1 MNFES
6 EKNFTEQWF
15 KKRED
20 SSEHSPFYNEIVF
33 YKSICSGNMDFVN
46 IFIKLLCCE
55 NCDNLSE
62 DHLRNLKYNT
72 IVRTALIAHYCIKG
86 GMTSEKSYSIRDYYI
101 MKTDKCK
108 TESEIRTVHRKM
120 IESYTN
126 KMRHIKLRGVYSKQI
141 VRALDYI
148 IGHLYQRIF
157 IKETAEYLKISPA
170 YLSRLFKK
178 ETGLSFREY
187 VNKLKIEEAAALLLY
202 TQYETKTYKYKFREE
217 LIQ

>member
-20 SSEHSPFYNEIVF
+20 FSEHSPFDNEIAF
-33 YKSICSGNMDFVN
+33 YESICSGNMEFVN
-46 IFIKLLCCE
+46 IFMKPLCCE
-55 NCDNLSE
+55 DCDNLSE

-148 IGHLYQRIF
+148 ICHLHQRIF
-157 IKETAEYLKISPA
+157 IKEMAEYLKISPA

-178 ETGLSFREY
+178 ETGLSFGEY
-187 VNKLKIEEAAALLLY
+187 VNKLKIEEAAA
-202 TQYETKTYKYKFREE
+202 
-217 LIQ
+217 

>member
-1 MNFES
+1 ME
-6 EKNFTEQWF
+6 
-15 KKRED
+15 
-20 SSEHSPFYNEIVF
+20 
-33 YKSICSGNMDFVN
+33 FVN
-46 IFIKLLCCE
+46 IFMKLLCCE
-55 NCDNLSE
+55 DCDHLSE
-62 DHLRNLKYNT
+62 DHLCNLKYNM

-86 GMTSEKSYSIRDYYI
+86 GMTPEKSYSIRDYYI

-108 TESEIRTVHRKM
+108 TESKIRTVHCEM

-148 IGHLYQRIF
+148 ICHLHQRIF
-157 IKETAEYLKISPA
+157 IKEISEYLKISPA

-187 VNKLKIEEAAALLLY
+187 VNKLKIEEAASLLLY
-202 TQYETKTYKYKFREE
+202 TQFSDVEISSLLAFSSQSYFIKIFKKFMGVTPKKYKVKNTVPA
-217 LIQ
+217 LPD

>member
-1 MNFES
+1 
-6 EKNFTEQWF
+6 
-15 KKRED
+15 
-20 SSEHSPFYNEIVF
+20 
-33 YKSICSGNMDFVN
+33 MDFVN
-46 IFIKLLCCE
+46 IFMKLLCCE
-55 NCDNLSE
+55 DCDNLSE
-62 DHLRNLKYNT
+62 DHLRNLKYNM

-170 YLSRLFKK
+170 LDDSAAKAYCQGLPAAKCYVDNSESYSTNEITIYWNSPFTYL
-178 ETGLSFREY
+178 LSYR
-187 VNKLKIEEAAALLLY
+187 KQWY
-202 TQYETKTYKYKFREE
+202 TD
-217 LIQ
+217 

>member
-1 MNFES
+1 
-6 EKNFTEQWF
+6 
-15 KKRED
+15 
-20 SSEHSPFYNEIVF
+20 
-33 YKSICSGNMDFVN
+33 
-46 IFIKLLCCE
+46 
-55 NCDNLSE
+55 
-62 DHLRNLKYNT
+62 
-72 IVRTALIAHYCIKG
+72 
-86 GMTSEKSYSIRDYYI
+86 
-101 MKTDKCK
+101 
-108 TESEIRTVHRKM
+108 M

-202 TQYETKTYKYKFREE
+202 TQFSDVEISSLLAFSSQSYFIKIFKKIMGITPKKYKMKNTVSA
-217 LIQ
+217 LPD

>member
-1 MNFES
+1 M
-6 EKNFTEQWF
+6 
-15 KKRED
+15 
-20 SSEHSPFYNEIVF
+20 
-33 YKSICSGNMDFVN
+33 
-46 IFIKLLCCE
+46 
-55 NCDNLSE
+55 
-62 DHLRNLKYNT
+62 
-72 IVRTALIAHYCIKG
+72 RTALIAHYCIKG

-202 TQYETKTYKYKFREE
+202 THFSDVEISNLLAFSSQSYFIKIFKKIMGITPKKYKMKNTVSA
-217 LIQ
+217 LPD

>member
-1 MNFES
+1 M
-6 EKNFTEQWF
+6 
-15 KKRED
+15 
-20 SSEHSPFYNEIVF
+20 
-33 YKSICSGNMDFVN
+33 
-46 IFIKLLCCE
+46 
-55 NCDNLSE
+55 
-62 DHLRNLKYNT
+62 
-72 IVRTALIAHYCIKG
+72 RTALIAHYCIKG

-126 KMRHIKLRGVYSKQI
+126 KVRHIKLRGVYSKQI

-202 TQYETKTYKYKFREE
+202 TQFSDVEISSLLAFSFQSYFIKIFKKIMGITPKKYKMKNTVSA
-217 LIQ
+217 LPD